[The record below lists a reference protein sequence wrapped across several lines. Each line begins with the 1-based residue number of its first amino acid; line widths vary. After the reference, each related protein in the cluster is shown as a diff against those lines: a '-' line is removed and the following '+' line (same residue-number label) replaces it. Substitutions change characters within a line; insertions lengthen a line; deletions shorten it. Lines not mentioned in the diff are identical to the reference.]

1 MGKIEAAMRRRTTL
15 ALLATALLGML
26 PGAGAWARQQSR
38 EPIREPISEPTREPI
53 SEPTSE
59 RTREPMREPG
69 QQPAPEV
76 DTEKEEYA
84 KLPPCKLSDDG
95 RHLAE
100 EPCRTAK
107 AREPVPRRPVPQA
120 IERVSPAES
129 KPVGPAPGATVL
141 PTPPRQPPVTPATP
155 GARPGAPIPTAGCDA
170 GGCYG
175 PGGQRYNNGP
185 GATVVSPGGKL
196 CSRNG
201 AWIQC

>member
-1 MGKIEAAMRRRTTL
+1 MNKIESAARRGAAL
-15 ALLATALLGML
+15 ALLATAMLGM
-26 PGAGAWARQQSR
+26 GARAQQAAR
-38 EPIREPISEPTREPI
+38 EPSQPT
-53 SEPTSE
+53 
-59 RTREPMREPG
+59 
-69 QQPAPEV
+69 APEV

-95 RHLAE
+95 KHLAE

-107 AREPVPRRPVPQA
+107 AKDPVPRRPVPQA
-120 IERVSPAES
+120 IERVSPAAS
-129 KPVGPAPGATVL
+129 KPAGPAPASTVV
-141 PTPPRQPPVTPATP
+141 PTPPRQPHMTPDV
-155 GARPGAPIPTAGCDA
+155 RPGAPIPTAGCDA

>member
-1 MGKIEAAMRRRTTL
+1 MIKIESALRRSATL
-15 ALLATALLGML
+15 ALLAAALLGVL
-26 PGAGAWARQQSR
+26 PGAGAWAQQQSR
-38 EPIREPISEPTREPI
+38 EPASA
-53 SEPTSE
+53 
-59 RTREPMREPG
+59 PMREPG
-69 QQPAPEV
+69 QPPAPEV

-95 RHLAE
+95 KHLAE

-107 AREPVPRRPVPQA
+107 AKDPVPRRPVPQA

-129 KPVGPAPGATVL
+129 KPVGPAPGATVV
-141 PTPPRQPPVTPATP
+141 PTPLRQPPITPV
-155 GARPGAPIPTAGCDA
+155 ARPGAPIPTAGCDA

-185 GATVVSPGGKL
+185 GATVISPSGKL

>member
-1 MGKIEAAMRRRTTL
+1 MMHKMESALRRGATL
-15 ALLATALLGML
+15 ALLVTALLAAL
-26 PGAGAWARQQSR
+26 PGAGAWAQQQSR
-38 EPIREPISEPTREPI
+38 EPV
-53 SEPTSE
+53 
-59 RTREPMREPG
+59 RTQTNQQMNQQTNEHTNEQMREPE
-69 QQPAPEV
+69 QQAAPEV

-95 RHLAE
+95 KHLAE

-107 AREPVPRRPVPQA
+107 AKDPVPRRPVPQA

-129 KPVGPAPGATVL
+129 KPAGPVPGATVI
-141 PTPPRQPPVTPATP
+141 PTPPRQPQTTPVTP

-185 GATVVSPGGKL
+185 GATVVSPSGKL
-196 CSRNG
+196 CTRNG